1 MHEQQHESLMMVMVM
16 VMSKEQVLK
25 LVNRPSLVIWFLCF
39 TTTTLM
45 LILGG
50 FSPNLANFTFGGRFL
65 GYHRI
70 AHPLLSS
77 GN

>member
-1 MHEQQHESLMMVMVM
+1 MVM

-25 LVNRPSLVIWFLCF
+25 LVKRPSLVIWVLCF
-39 TTTTLM
+39 TTTALM
-45 LILGG
+45 LILGAARG
-50 FSPNLANFTFGGRFL
+50 FSPNLVNFTFGRFLL